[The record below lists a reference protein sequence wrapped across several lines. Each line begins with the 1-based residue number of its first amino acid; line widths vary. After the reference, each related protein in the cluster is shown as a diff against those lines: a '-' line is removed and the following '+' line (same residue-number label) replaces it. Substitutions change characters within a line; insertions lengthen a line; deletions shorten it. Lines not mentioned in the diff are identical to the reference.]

1 MLCNR
6 VGLLAR
12 SRRHRFLH
20 AVAFGFL
27 PYAALTACAVLRVKA
42 PGVKTRQSG
51 LVINNAKGSHPMR
64 LSQPS
69 ILLAAS
75 LILFSVTQAAA
86 AGQLCKPVLSLR
98 DVRTSEPREM
108 QRTWTGVLVAD
119 ASQCSTKSGPFDML
133 FTRLKEVAPDLQ
145 FTERFTWV
153 SGQSELLLD
162 VWWDEWVED
171 YRILSIAPCPCRD

>member
-6 VGLLAR
+6 VDLLAR

-64 LSQPS
+64 LSRPF

-75 LILFSVTQAAA
+75 LVLFSVTPSRRRWPALQAGFVA
-86 AGQLCKPVLSLR
+86 AGRSHLGAAR
-98 DVRTSEPREM
+98 DAKDVDRRPGGGRIAVFDKVWAIRHAIHSPQGGRARFAVHGTIHLGFRAI
-108 QRTWTGVLVAD
+108 RAVAGRLV
-119 ASQCSTKSGPFDML
+119 G
-133 FTRLKEVAPDLQ
+133 
-145 FTERFTWV
+145 
-153 SGQSELLLD
+153 
-162 VWWDEWVED
+162 
-171 YRILSIAPCPCRD
+171 